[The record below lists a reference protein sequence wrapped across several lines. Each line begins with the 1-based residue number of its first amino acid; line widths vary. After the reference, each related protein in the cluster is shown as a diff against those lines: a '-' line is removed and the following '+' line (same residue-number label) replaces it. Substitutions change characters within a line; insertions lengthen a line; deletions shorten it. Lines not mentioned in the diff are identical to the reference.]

1 MVSKKRGKNRTVPFD
16 SPNTNTPIIIER
28 KDEDYIFN
36 EVGELVPRPGL
47 GTYKRNPNG
56 AGPYGTDPRQDVC
69 WDLYMKS
76 IQRGHPSA
84 HAAALEAGYAPNT
97 SLQITSMKWFKERKE
112 KLSRRRMFSKA
123 ERNLSRVLDMEYSTI
138 KLMEDGAEVEE
149 INIDKLKIV
158 TDVSKLIVQTLGK
171 DEGYSTK
178 VVEDKNVNQE
188 ITIKSISYADPLELE
203 AQVVGEIINAAIE
216 APDK

>member
-1 MVSKKRGKNRTVPFD
+1 
-16 SPNTNTPIIIER
+16 
-28 KDEDYIFN
+28 
-36 EVGELVPRPGL
+36 
-47 GTYKRNPNG
+47 
-56 AGPYGTDPRQDVC
+56 
-69 WDLYMKS
+69 
-76 IQRGHPSA
+76 
-84 HAAALEAGYAPNT
+84 
-97 SLQITSMKWFKERKE
+97 MKWFKERKE
-112 KLSRRRMFSKA
+112 KLSRRKMFSKA

-188 ITIKSISYADPLELE
+188 ITIKSISYADPLEVE
-203 AQVVGEIINAAIE
+203 GEVINAILE